1 MQESEIKTID
11 ELIKFLN
18 EVKKL
23 DNINGEAELYIEAH
37 EEACGTQV
45 EGIVVSYDQDT
56 HTITFEPNMK
66 FGG

>member
-23 DNINGEAELYIEAH
+23 DNINGEAVWH
-37 EEACGTQV
+37 
-45 EGIVVSYDQDT
+45 
-56 HTITFEPNMK
+56 
-66 FGG
+66 